1 MRYVWAILFAVMI
14 STSSP
19 AFTGGMS
26 GGTGIGGLIQEITE
40 EIQAILKNPIKIDK
54 EMVRRLIMRLWV
66 YGEADIT
73 IGDKVIHIKWKYK
86 KDVTEDPD
94 NLEITV
100 ISIDGTI
107 EATTETIT
115 PAVP

>member
-1 MRYVWAILFAVMI
+1 MRYVWAIVCVLMI

-40 EIQAILKNPIKIDK
+40 EIQALLKNPIKIDK
-54 EMVRRLIMRLWV
+54 ELVRRLIMRLWV
-66 YGEADIT
+66 YGEAELK

-86 KDVTEDPD
+86 QDLKEDPD
-94 NLEITV
+94 ELEITV
-100 ISIDGTI
+100 ISINGTI
-107 EATTETIT
+107 EASSETVSST
-115 PAVP
+115 VP